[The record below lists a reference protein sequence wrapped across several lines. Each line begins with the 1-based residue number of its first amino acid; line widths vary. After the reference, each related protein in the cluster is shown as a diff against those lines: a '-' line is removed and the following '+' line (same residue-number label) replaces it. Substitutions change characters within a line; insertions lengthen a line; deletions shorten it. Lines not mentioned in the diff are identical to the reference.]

1 MEKKKL
7 TKEEKLAK
15 KQQAKENRI
24 TAKQKEKQRL
34 ADVKLALKNA
44 KTKQEK
50 KAIKK
55 EARKNAPP
63 IMNKTTLV
71 NLLIVCMVGLVT
83 GVSVGIYLRPRSL
96 DPNRYNFEVSALLD
110 NVSEIRTESDTK
122 TPEELGATK
131 CCVLAFDTTFNCPR
145 VSVVGVGSVKSSGIT
160 QSINARTIRMND
172 KIFYENVSVS
182 SLVKALNRYY
192 VDGQD
197 IKHYKGSMSGKTTVN
212 WATTPD
218 NTGADDVKTVAQYKS
233 KFGSTLNEYMT
244 FIVSSK
250 TVVTASSVTKN
261 ADGNY
266 VFNLTLDKSKAVVNY
281 VKTMKD
287 TGNLKDYPDFTAD
300 PEVTVEMDAQFRII
314 QFTSYE
320 RYSVYVVGENK
331 SVGRLTNTF
340 TYDQD
345 FEIPALTDKTYI

>member
-1 MEKKKL
+1 MKKNKL
-7 TKEEKLAK
+7 TKEEKLAA
-15 KQQAKENRI
+15 KQQAKENNKL
-24 TAKQKEKQRL
+24 AKQKEKQRL
-34 ADVKLALKNA
+34 ADVKAALKNA

-63 IMNKTTLV
+63 MMNKTTLV

-83 GVSVGIYLRPRSL
+83 GVSVGIYLRPRSV
-96 DPNRYNFEVSALLD
+96 DPSRYNFEVSELMD
-110 NVSEIRTESDTK
+110 DVSAIRTESATK
-122 TPEELGATK
+122 SPEQLGAIK

-172 KIFYENVSVS
+172 QIFYENVSVS

-197 IKHYKGSMSGKTTVN
+197 IKHYGGSKDGNTIN
-212 WATTPD
+212 WSTAHD
-218 NTGADDVKTVAQYKS
+218 NTGEDDIKTVEQYKS

-244 FIVSSK
+244 YIVSSK
-250 TVVTASSVTKN
+250 TVVTASGVTVN
-261 ADGNY
+261 SEGNY
-266 VFNLTLDKSKAVVNY
+266 VFNLTLDKSKSVVNY
-281 VKTMKD
+281 VKTMKA
-287 TGNLKDYPDFTAD
+287 TGNLKSYPDFTSN
-300 PEVTVEMDAQFRII
+300 PEISVEMDAQFRIVK
-314 QFTSYE
+314 FTSYE
-320 RYSVYVVGENK
+320 KYSVFVLGENK
-331 SVGRLTNTF
+331 SVGTLTNTF

-345 FEIPALTDKTYI
+345 FEIPAITDKTYI